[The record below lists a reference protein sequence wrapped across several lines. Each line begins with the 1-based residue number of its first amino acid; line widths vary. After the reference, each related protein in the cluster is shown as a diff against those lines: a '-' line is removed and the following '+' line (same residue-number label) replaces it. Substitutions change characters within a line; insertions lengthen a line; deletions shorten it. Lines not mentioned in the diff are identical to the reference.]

1 MTSPLPLPADPAGAD
16 TSVATGA
23 TSKPLSLGALSWSL
37 HQGARDPYVILIT
50 IYIFMP
56 YFSTIM
62 VGDPVKGQTL
72 VAAYGFWSGL
82 FVALTVPLLGAS
94 IDRLGPR
101 KPGILLGVILMVPMI
116 FALWWARPDGTGLSI
131 TMVMMLTAV
140 ISVIFN
146 YIEMLHNSLLVRAAG
161 LQDAHR
167 ASGLALSCGNG
178 LSVLALIFVLWA
190 FALPGKV
197 DWPFIPAQPLF
208 GLDPLKHE
216 TDRIVAPMSAVI
228 FALFT
233 IPLFLFTPDEPKT
246 GSSFAEALRGGMR
259 TLRGMLGTLR
269 GHRDAAVFLGARMI
283 YVDAMTALLLF
294 SGVYAAGA
302 MHWGVLDMLIF
313 GVTLSVFAVYGGFF
327 GGWLDGRFGPKR
339 AVQIEIMGTILC
351 LLGMLGMRPDRLFYF
366 WAYDPAAH
374 AKVWNGPF
382 FTTLPELLY
391 LFLGFGVAVFVTG
404 SYASSRTLLTRLIP
418 ANQTG
423 TFFGLYALSGT
434 ATVWLG
440 SLMVQLFTGW
450 FKSQQA
456 GLMSI
461 AGMML
466 IGFVALWFV
475 KGGQRQVA

>member
-1 MTSPLPLPADPAGAD
+1 MTNP
-16 TSVATGA
+16 TSSAPVIKGEKA
-23 TSKPLSLGALSWSL
+23 KPLSLGALSWAL

-56 YFSTIM
+56 YFSTVV
-62 VGDPVKGQTL
+62 VGDPVRGQAL
-72 VAAYGFWSGL
+72 VASYGFWSGL
-82 FVALTVPLLGAS
+82 IVALTAPLLGAS

-116 FALWWARPDGTGLSI
+116 FSLWWTKPDGSGLSI
-131 TMVMMLTAV
+131 STVVILATL
-140 ISVIFN
+140 ISVIFS
-146 YIEMLHNSLLVRAAG
+146 YIEMLHNSLLIRAAG
-161 LQDAHR
+161 LKDAHR

-197 DWPFIPAQPLF
+197 DWPFIPAHPLF

-216 TDRIVAPMSAVI
+216 TDRIVAPMAALI
-228 FALFT
+228 FAVWT

-246 GSSFAEALRGGMR
+246 GSSFMEALKGGVR
-259 TLRGMLGTLR
+259 TLKGMLGTLR
-269 GHRDAAVFLGARMI
+269 GHKDAAVFLGARMI

-302 MHWGVLDMLIF
+302 MNWGVLDMLIY
-313 GVTLSVFAVYGGFF
+313 GVTLSMFAVYGGFF

-339 AVQIEIMGTILC
+339 AVQIEILGTVLC
-351 LLGMLGMRPDRLFYF
+351 LIGQLGMRPDRLFYF
-366 WAYDPAAH
+366 WSFDPAAH

-382 FTTLPELLY
+382 FTTLPEVLY

-434 ATVWLG
+434 ATVWMG
-440 SLMVQLFTGW
+440 SLMVQLFTSL
-450 FKSQQA
+450 FQSQQA

-461 AGMML
+461 GGMMMV
-466 IGFVALWFV
+466 GFVALLFV
-475 KGGQRQVA
+475 KGGQRQTV

>member
-1 MTSPLPLPADPAGAD
+1 MTNSTPSSPLLKGEKA
-16 TSVATGA
+16 
-23 TSKPLSLGALSWSL
+23 KPLSLGALSWAL

-56 YFSTIM
+56 YFSTVV
-62 VGDPVKGQTL
+62 VGDPVRGQAM
-72 VAAYGFWSGL
+72 VASYGFWSGL
-82 FVALTVPLLGAS
+82 IVALTAPLLGAS

-116 FALWWARPDGTGLSI
+116 FSWWTKPDGSGLSI
-131 TMVMMLTAV
+131 SMVVILATL
-140 ISVIFN
+140 ISVIFS
-146 YIEMLHNSLLVRAAG
+146 YIEMLHNSLLIRAAG
-161 LQDAHR
+161 LKDAHR

-216 TDRIVAPMSAVI
+216 ADRIVAPIAALI
-228 FALFT
+228 FAVWT

-246 GSSFAEALRGGMR
+246 GSSLMEALKGGAR
-259 TLRGMLGTLR
+259 TLKGMLGTLR
-269 GHRDAAVFLGARMI
+269 GHKDAAVFLGARMI

-302 MHWGVLDMLIF
+302 MNWGVLDMLIY
-313 GVTLSVFAVYGGFF
+313 GVTLSMFAVYGGFF

-339 AVQIEIMGTILC
+339 AVQIEILGTILC
-351 LLGMLGMRPDRLFYF
+351 LIGQLGMRPDRLFYF
-366 WAYDPAAH
+366 WSFDPATH

-382 FTTLPELLY
+382 FTTLPEVMF

-418 ANQTG
+418 ADQTG

-434 ATVWLG
+434 ATVWMG
-440 SLMVQLFTGW
+440 SLMVQLFTSL
-450 FKSQQA
+450 FQSQQA

-461 AGMML
+461 GGMMMV
-466 IGFVALWFV
+466 GFVALLFV
-475 KGGQRQVA
+475 KGGQRQAV

>member
-1 MTSPLPLPADPAGAD
+1 
-16 TSVATGA
+16 
-23 TSKPLSLGALSWSL
+23 LGALSWAL

-56 YFSTIM
+56 YFSTVV
-62 VGDPVKGQTL
+62 VGDPVRGQAM
-72 VAAYGFWSGL
+72 VASYGFWSGL
-82 FVALTVPLLGAS
+82 IVALTAPLLGAS
-94 IDRLGPR
+94 VDRLGPR

-116 FALWWARPDGTGLSI
+116 FSLWWTKPDGSGLSI
-131 TMVMMLTAV
+131 SMVVILATL
-140 ISVIFN
+140 ISVIFS
-146 YIEMLHNSLLVRAAG
+146 YIEMLHNSLLIRAAG
-161 LQDAHR
+161 LKDAHR

-197 DWPFIPAQPLF
+197 DWPFIPAHPLF

-216 TDRIVAPMSAVI
+216 TDRIVAPMAALI
-228 FALFT
+228 FAVWT

-246 GSSFAEALRGGMR
+246 GIRFIEALKGGAR
-259 TLRGMLGTLR
+259 TLKGMLATLR
-269 GHRDAAVFLGARMI
+269 GHKDAAVFLGARMI

-302 MHWGVLDMLIF
+302 MHWGVLDMLIY
-313 GVTLSVFAVYGGFF
+313 GVTLSMFAVFGGFF

-339 AVQIEIMGTILC
+339 AVQIEILGTVLC
-351 LLGMLGMRPDRLFYF
+351 LIGQLGMRPDRLFYLWPF
-366 WAYDPAAH
+366 DPAAH

-382 FTTLPELLY
+382 FTTLPEVLY

-423 TFFGLYALSGT
+423 AFFGLYALSGT

-440 SLMVQLFTGW
+440 SMMVQLFTNL
-450 FKSQQA
+450 FQSQQA

-461 AGMML
+461 GGMMMV
-466 IGFVALWFV
+466 GFVALLFV
-475 KGGQRQVA
+475 KGGQRQTV

>member
-1 MTSPLPLPADPAGAD
+1 
-16 TSVATGA
+16 
-23 TSKPLSLGALSWSL
+23 LGALSWAL

-56 YFSTIM
+56 YFSTVV
-62 VGDPVKGQTL
+62 VGDPVRGQAM
-72 VAAYGFWSGL
+72 VASYGFWSGL
-82 FVALTVPLLGAS
+82 IVALTAPLLGAS
-94 IDRLGPR
+94 VDRLGPR

-116 FALWWARPDGTGLSI
+116 FSLWWTKPDGSGLSI
-131 TMVMMLTAV
+131 SMVVILATL
-140 ISVIFN
+140 ISVIFS
-146 YIEMLHNSLLVRAAG
+146 YIEMLHNSLLIRAAG
-161 LQDAHR
+161 LKDAHR

-197 DWPFIPAQPLF
+197 DWPFIPAHPLF

-216 TDRIVAPMSAVI
+216 TDRIVAPMAALI
-228 FALFT
+228 FAVWT

-246 GSSFAEALRGGMR
+246 GIRFIEALKGGAR
-259 TLRGMLGTLR
+259 TLKGMLATLR
-269 GHRDAAVFLGARMI
+269 GHKDAAVFLGARMI

-302 MHWGVLDMLIF
+302 MNWGVLDMLIY
-313 GVTLSVFAVYGGFF
+313 GVTLSMFAVFGGFF

-339 AVQIEIMGTILC
+339 AVQIEILGTVLC
-351 LLGMLGMRPDRLFYF
+351 LIGQLGMRPDRLFYLWPF
-366 WAYDPAAH
+366 DPAAH

-382 FTTLPELLY
+382 FTTLPEVLY

-423 TFFGLYALSGT
+423 AFFGLYALSGT

-440 SLMVQLFTGW
+440 SMMVQLFTSL
-450 FKSQQA
+450 FQSQQA

-461 AGMML
+461 GGMMMV
-466 IGFVALWFV
+466 GFVALLFV
-475 KGGQRQVA
+475 KGGQRQTV

>member
-1 MTSPLPLPADPAGAD
+1 MTNP
-16 TSVATGA
+16 TSSAPVIKGEKA
-23 TSKPLSLGALSWSL
+23 KPLSLGALSWAL

-56 YFSTIM
+56 YFSTVV
-62 VGDPVKGQTL
+62 VGDPVRGQAL
-72 VAAYGFWSGL
+72 VASYGFWSGL
-82 FVALTVPLLGAS
+82 IVALTAPLLGAS

-116 FALWWARPDGTGLSI
+116 FSLWWTKPDGSGLSI
-131 TMVMMLTAV
+131 STVVILATL
-140 ISVIFN
+140 ISVIFS
-146 YIEMLHNSLLVRAAG
+146 YIEMLHNSLLIRAAG
-161 LQDAHR
+161 LKDAHR

-197 DWPFIPAQPLF
+197 DWPFIPAHPLF

-216 TDRIVAPMSAVI
+216 ADRIVAPMAALI
-228 FALFT
+228 FAVWT

-246 GSSFAEALRGGMR
+246 GSSFMEALKGGVR
-259 TLRGMLGTLR
+259 TLKGMLGTLR
-269 GHRDAAVFLGARMI
+269 GHKDAAVFLGARMI

-302 MHWGVLDMLIF
+302 MNWGVLDMLIY
-313 GVTLSVFAVYGGFF
+313 GVTLSMFAVYGGFF

-339 AVQIEIMGTILC
+339 AVQIEILGTVLC
-351 LLGMLGMRPDRLFYF
+351 LIGQLGMRPDRLFYF
-366 WAYDPAAH
+366 WSFDPAAH

-382 FTTLPELLY
+382 FTTLPEVLY

-434 ATVWLG
+434 ATVWMG
-440 SLMVQLFTGW
+440 SLMVQLFTSL
-450 FKSQQA
+450 FQSQQA

-461 AGMML
+461 GGMMMV
-466 IGFVALWFV
+466 GFVALLFV
-475 KGGQRQVA
+475 KGGQRQTV

>member
-1 MTSPLPLPADPAGAD
+1 
-16 TSVATGA
+16 
-23 TSKPLSLGALSWSL
+23 LGALSWAL

-56 YFSTIM
+56 YFSTVV
-62 VGDPVKGQTL
+62 VGDPVRGQAM
-72 VAAYGFWSGL
+72 VASYGFWSGL
-82 FVALTVPLLGAS
+82 IVALTAPLLGAS
-94 IDRLGPR
+94 VDRLGPR

-116 FALWWARPDGTGLSI
+116 FSLWWTKPDGSGLSI
-131 TMVMMLTAV
+131 SMVVILATL
-140 ISVIFN
+140 ISVIFS
-146 YIEMLHNSLLVRAAG
+146 YIEMLHNSLLIRAAG
-161 LQDAHR
+161 LKDAHR

-197 DWPFIPAQPLF
+197 DWPFIPAHPLF

-216 TDRIVAPMSAVI
+216 TDRIVAPMAALI
-228 FALFT
+228 FAVWT

-246 GSSFAEALRGGMR
+246 GIRFIEALKGGAR
-259 TLRGMLGTLR
+259 TLKGMLATLR
-269 GHRDAAVFLGARMI
+269 GHKDAAVFLGARMI

-302 MHWGVLDMLIF
+302 MHWGVLDMLIY
-313 GVTLSVFAVYGGFF
+313 GVTLSMFAVFGGFF

-339 AVQIEIMGTILC
+339 AVQIEILGTVLC
-351 LLGMLGMRPDRLFYF
+351 LIGQLGMRPDRLFYLWPF
-366 WAYDPAAH
+366 DPAAH

-382 FTTLPELLY
+382 FTTLPEVLY

-423 TFFGLYALSGT
+423 AFFGLYALSGT

-440 SLMVQLFTGW
+440 SMMVQLFTNL
-450 FKSQQA
+450 FQSQQA

-461 AGMML
+461 GGMMMV
-466 IGFVALWFV
+466 GFVALLFV
-475 KGGQRQVA
+475 KGGQIQTV

>member
-1 MTSPLPLPADPAGAD
+1 MTNPTPSAPLLKGEKPA
-16 TSVATGA
+16 
-23 TSKPLSLGALSWSL
+23 PLSLGALSWAL

-56 YFSTIM
+56 YFSTVV
-62 VGDPVKGQTL
+62 VGDPVRGQAM
-72 VAAYGFWSGL
+72 VASYGFWSGL
-82 FVALTVPLLGAS
+82 IVALTAPLLGAS
-94 IDRLGPR
+94 VDRLGPR

-116 FALWWARPDGTGLSI
+116 FSLWWTKPDGSGLSI
-131 TMVMMLTAV
+131 SMVVILATL
-140 ISVIFN
+140 ISVIFS
-146 YIEMLHNSLLVRAAG
+146 YIEMLHNSLLIRAAG
-161 LQDAHR
+161 LKDAHR

-197 DWPFIPAQPLF
+197 DWPFIPAHPLF

-216 TDRIVAPMSAVI
+216 TDRIVAPMAALI
-228 FALFT
+228 FAVWT

-246 GSSFAEALRGGMR
+246 GIRFIEALKGGAR
-259 TLRGMLGTLR
+259 TLKGMLATLR
-269 GHRDAAVFLGARMI
+269 GHKDAAVFLGARMI

-302 MHWGVLDMLIF
+302 MHWGVLDMLIY
-313 GVTLSVFAVYGGFF
+313 GVTLSMFAVFGGFF

-339 AVQIEIMGTILC
+339 AVQIEILGTVLC
-351 LLGMLGMRPDRLFYF
+351 LIGQLGMRPDRLFYLWPF
-366 WAYDPAAH
+366 DPAAH
-374 AKVWNGPF
+374 ATVWNGPF
-382 FTTLPELLY
+382 FTTLPEVLY

-423 TFFGLYALSGT
+423 AFFGLYALSGT

-440 SLMVQLFTGW
+440 SMMVQLFTSL
-450 FKSQQA
+450 FQSQQA

-461 AGMML
+461 GGMMMV
-466 IGFVALWFV
+466 GFVALLFV
-475 KGGQRQVA
+475 KGGQRQTV

>member
-1 MTSPLPLPADPAGAD
+1 
-16 TSVATGA
+16 
-23 TSKPLSLGALSWSL
+23 LGALSWAL

-56 YFSTIM
+56 YFSTVV
-62 VGDPVKGQTL
+62 VGDPVRGQAM
-72 VAAYGFWSGL
+72 VASYGFWSGL
-82 FVALTVPLLGAS
+82 IVALTAPLLGAS
-94 IDRLGPR
+94 VDRLGPR

-116 FALWWARPDGTGLSI
+116 FSLWWTKPDGSGLSI
-131 TMVMMLTAV
+131 SMVVILATL
-140 ISVIFN
+140 ISVIFS
-146 YIEMLHNSLLVRAAG
+146 YIEMLHNSLLIRAAG
-161 LQDAHR
+161 LKDAHR

-197 DWPFIPAQPLF
+197 DWPFIPAHPLF

-216 TDRIVAPMSAVI
+216 TDRIVAPMAALI
-228 FALFT
+228 FAVWT

-246 GSSFAEALRGGMR
+246 GISFIEALKGGAR
-259 TLRGMLGTLR
+259 TLKGMLATLR
-269 GHRDAAVFLGARMI
+269 GHKDAAVFLGARMI

-302 MHWGVLDMLIF
+302 MHWGVLDMLIY
-313 GVTLSVFAVYGGFF
+313 GVTLSMFAVFGGFF

-339 AVQIEIMGTILC
+339 AVQIEILGTVLC
-351 LLGMLGMRPDRLFYF
+351 LIGQLGMRPDRLFYLWPF
-366 WAYDPAAH
+366 DPAAH

-382 FTTLPELLY
+382 FTTLPEVLY

-423 TFFGLYALSGT
+423 AFFGLYALSGT

-440 SLMVQLFTGW
+440 SMMVQLFTSL
-450 FKSQQA
+450 FQSQQA

-461 AGMML
+461 GGMMMV
-466 IGFVALWFV
+466 GFVALLFV
-475 KGGQRQVA
+475 KGGQRQTV

>member
-1 MTSPLPLPADPAGAD
+1 MTNSTPSSPLLKGEKA
-16 TSVATGA
+16 
-23 TSKPLSLGALSWSL
+23 KPLSLGALSWAL

-56 YFSTIM
+56 YFSTVV
-62 VGDPVKGQTL
+62 VGDPVRGQAM
-72 VAAYGFWSGL
+72 VASYGFWSGL
-82 FVALTVPLLGAS
+82 IVALTAPLLGAS

-116 FALWWARPDGTGLSI
+116 FSLWWTKPDGSGLSI
-131 TMVMMLTAV
+131 SMVVILATL
-140 ISVIFN
+140 ISVIFS
-146 YIEMLHNSLLVRAAG
+146 YIEMLHNSLLIRAAG
-161 LQDAHR
+161 LKDAHR

-216 TDRIVAPMSAVI
+216 ADRIVAPIAALI
-228 FALFT
+228 FAVWT

-246 GSSFAEALRGGMR
+246 GSSLMEALKGGAR
-259 TLRGMLGTLR
+259 TLKGMLGTLR
-269 GHRDAAVFLGARMI
+269 GHKDAAVFLGARMI

-302 MHWGVLDMLIF
+302 MNWGVLDMLIY
-313 GVTLSVFAVYGGFF
+313 GVTLSMFAVYGGFF

-339 AVQIEIMGTILC
+339 AVQIEILGTILC
-351 LLGMLGMRPDRLFYF
+351 LIGQLGMRPDRLFYF
-366 WAYDPAAH
+366 WSFDPATH

-382 FTTLPELLY
+382 FTTLPEVMF

-418 ANQTG
+418 ADQTG

-434 ATVWLG
+434 ATVWMG
-440 SLMVQLFTGW
+440 SLMVQLFTSL
-450 FKSQQA
+450 FQSQQA

-461 AGMML
+461 GGMMMV
-466 IGFVALWFV
+466 GFVALLFV
-475 KGGQRQVA
+475 KGGQRQAV

>member
-1 MTSPLPLPADPAGAD
+1 
-16 TSVATGA
+16 
-23 TSKPLSLGALSWSL
+23 LGALSWAL

-56 YFSTIM
+56 YFSTVV
-62 VGDPVKGQTL
+62 VGDPVRGQAM
-72 VAAYGFWSGL
+72 VASYGFWSGL
-82 FVALTVPLLGAS
+82 IVALTAPLLGAS
-94 IDRLGPR
+94 VDRLGPR

-116 FALWWARPDGTGLSI
+116 FSLWWTKPDGSGLSI
-131 TMVMMLTAV
+131 SMVVILATL
-140 ISVIFN
+140 ISVIFS
-146 YIEMLHNSLLVRAAG
+146 YIEMLHNSLLIRAAG
-161 LQDAHR
+161 LKDAHR

-197 DWPFIPAQPLF
+197 DWPFIPAHPLF

-216 TDRIVAPMSAVI
+216 TDRIVAPMAALI
-228 FALFT
+228 FAVWT

-246 GSSFAEALRGGMR
+246 GIRFIEALKGGAR
-259 TLRGMLGTLR
+259 TLKGMLATLR
-269 GHRDAAVFLGARMI
+269 GHKDAAVFLGARMI

-302 MHWGVLDMLIF
+302 MQWGVLDMLIY
-313 GVTLSVFAVYGGFF
+313 GVTLSMFAVFGGFF

-339 AVQIEIMGTILC
+339 AVQIEILGTVLC
-351 LLGMLGMRPDRLFYF
+351 LIGQLGMRPDRLFYLWPF
-366 WAYDPAAH
+366 DPAAH

-382 FTTLPELLY
+382 FTTLPEVLY

-423 TFFGLYALSGT
+423 AFFGLYALSGT

-440 SLMVQLFTGW
+440 SMMVQLFTNL
-450 FKSQQA
+450 FQSQQA

-461 AGMML
+461 GGMMMV
-466 IGFVALWFV
+466 GFVALLFV
-475 KGGQRQVA
+475 KGGQRQTV

>member
-1 MTSPLPLPADPAGAD
+1 
-16 TSVATGA
+16 
-23 TSKPLSLGALSWSL
+23 LGALSWAL

-56 YFSTIM
+56 YFSTVV
-62 VGDPVKGQTL
+62 VGDPVRGQAM
-72 VAAYGFWSGL
+72 VASYGFWSGL
-82 FVALTVPLLGAS
+82 IVALTAPLLGAS
-94 IDRLGPR
+94 VDRLGPR

-116 FALWWARPDGTGLSI
+116 FSLWWTKPDGSGLSI
-131 TMVMMLTAV
+131 KMVVILATL
-140 ISVIFN
+140 ISVIFS
-146 YIEMLHNSLLVRAAG
+146 YIEMLHNSLLIRAAG
-161 LQDAHR
+161 LKDAHR

-197 DWPFIPAQPLF
+197 DWPFIPAHPLF

-216 TDRIVAPMSAVI
+216 TDRIVAPMAALI
-228 FALFT
+228 FAVWT

-246 GSSFAEALRGGMR
+246 GIRFIEALKGGAR
-259 TLRGMLGTLR
+259 TLKGMLATLR
-269 GHRDAAVFLGARMI
+269 GHKDAAVFLGARMI

-302 MHWGVLDMLIF
+302 MHWGVLDMLIY
-313 GVTLSVFAVYGGFF
+313 GVTLSMFAVFGGFF

-339 AVQIEIMGTILC
+339 AVQIEILGTVLC
-351 LLGMLGMRPDRLFYF
+351 LIGQLGMRPDRLFYLWPF
-366 WAYDPAAH
+366 DPAAH

-382 FTTLPELLY
+382 FTTLPEVLY

-423 TFFGLYALSGT
+423 AFFGLYALSGT

-440 SLMVQLFTGW
+440 SMMVQLFTSL
-450 FKSQQA
+450 FQSQQA

-461 AGMML
+461 GGMMMV
-466 IGFVALWFV
+466 GFVALLFV
-475 KGGQRQVA
+475 KGGQRQTV

>member
-1 MTSPLPLPADPAGAD
+1 
-16 TSVATGA
+16 
-23 TSKPLSLGALSWSL
+23 LGALSWAL

-56 YFSTIM
+56 YFSTVV
-62 VGDPVKGQTL
+62 VGDPVRGQAM
-72 VAAYGFWSGL
+72 VASYGFWSGL
-82 FVALTVPLLGAS
+82 IVALTAPLLGAS
-94 IDRLGPR
+94 VDRLGPR

-116 FALWWARPDGTGLSI
+116 FSLWWTKPDGSGLSI
-131 TMVMMLTAV
+131 SMVVILATL
-140 ISVIFN
+140 ISVIFS
-146 YIEMLHNSLLVRAAG
+146 YIEMLHNSLLIRAAG
-161 LQDAHR
+161 LKDAHR

-197 DWPFIPAQPLF
+197 DWPFIPAHPLF

-216 TDRIVAPMSAVI
+216 TDRIVAPMAALI
-228 FALFT
+228 FAVWT

-246 GSSFAEALRGGMR
+246 GIRFIEALKGGAR
-259 TLRGMLGTLR
+259 TLKGMLATLR
-269 GHRDAAVFLGARMI
+269 GHKDAAVFLGARMI

-302 MHWGVLDMLIF
+302 MHWGVLDMLIY
-313 GVTLSVFAVYGGFF
+313 GVTLSMFAVFGGFF

-339 AVQIEIMGTILC
+339 AVQIEILGTVLC
-351 LLGMLGMRPDRLFYF
+351 LIGQLGMRPDRLFYLWPF
-366 WAYDPAAH
+366 DPAAH

-382 FTTLPELLY
+382 FTTLPEVLY

-423 TFFGLYALSGT
+423 AFFGLYALSGT

-440 SLMVQLFTGW
+440 SMMVQLFTSL
-450 FKSQQA
+450 FQSQQA

-461 AGMML
+461 GGMMMV
-466 IGFVALWFV
+466 GFVALLFV
-475 KGGQRQVA
+475 KGGQRQTV

>member
-1 MTSPLPLPADPAGAD
+1 
-16 TSVATGA
+16 
-23 TSKPLSLGALSWSL
+23 LGALSWAL

-56 YFSTIM
+56 YFSTVV
-62 VGDPVKGQTL
+62 VGDPVRGQAM
-72 VAAYGFWSGL
+72 VASYGFWSGL
-82 FVALTVPLLGAS
+82 IVALTAPLLGAS
-94 IDRLGPR
+94 VDRLGPR

-116 FALWWARPDGTGLSI
+116 FSLWWTKPDGSGLSI
-131 TMVMMLTAV
+131 SMVVILATL
-140 ISVIFN
+140 ISVIFS
-146 YIEMLHNSLLVRAAG
+146 YIEMLHNSLLIRAAG
-161 LQDAHR
+161 LKDAHR

-197 DWPFIPAQPLF
+197 DWPFIPAHPLF

-216 TDRIVAPMSAVI
+216 TDRIVAPMAALI
-228 FALFT
+228 FAVWT

-246 GSSFAEALRGGMR
+246 GIRFIEALKGGAR
-259 TLRGMLGTLR
+259 TLKGMLATLR
-269 GHRDAAVFLGARMI
+269 GHKDAAVFLGARMI

-302 MHWGVLDMLIF
+302 MNWGVLDMLIY
-313 GVTLSVFAVYGGFF
+313 GVTLSMFAVFGGFF

-339 AVQIEIMGTILC
+339 AVQIEILGTVLC
-351 LLGMLGMRPDRLFYF
+351 LIGQLGMRPDRLFYLWPF
-366 WAYDPAAH
+366 DPAAH
-374 AKVWNGPF
+374 ATVWNGPF
-382 FTTLPELLY
+382 FTTLPEVLY

-423 TFFGLYALSGT
+423 AFFGLYALSGT

-440 SLMVQLFTGW
+440 SMMVQLFTSL
-450 FKSQQA
+450 FQSQQA

-461 AGMML
+461 GGMMMV
-466 IGFVALWFV
+466 GFVALLFV
-475 KGGQRQVA
+475 KGGQRQTV

>member
-1 MTSPLPLPADPAGAD
+1 MTNP
-16 TSVATGA
+16 TSSAPVIKGEKA
-23 TSKPLSLGALSWSL
+23 KPLSLGALSWAL

-56 YFSTIM
+56 YFSTVV
-62 VGDPVKGQTL
+62 VGDPVRGQAL
-72 VAAYGFWSGL
+72 VASYGFWSGL
-82 FVALTVPLLGAS
+82 IVALTAPLLGAS

-116 FALWWARPDGTGLSI
+116 FSLWWTKPDGSGLSI
-131 TMVMMLTAV
+131 STVVILATL
-140 ISVIFN
+140 ISVIFS
-146 YIEMLHNSLLVRAAG
+146 YIEMLHNSLLIRAAG
-161 LQDAHR
+161 LKDAHR

-216 TDRIVAPMSAVI
+216 ADRIVAPIAALI
-228 FALFT
+228 FAVWT

-246 GSSFAEALRGGMR
+246 GSSLMEALKGGVR
-259 TLRGMLGTLR
+259 TLKGMLGTLR
-269 GHRDAAVFLGARMI
+269 GHKDAAVFLGARMI

-302 MHWGVLDMLIF
+302 MNWGVLDMLIY
-313 GVTLSVFAVYGGFF
+313 GVTLSMFAVYGGFF

-339 AVQIEIMGTILC
+339 AVQIEILGTVLC
-351 LLGMLGMRPDRLFYF
+351 LIGQLGMRPDRLFYF
-366 WAYDPAAH
+366 WSFDPAAH

-382 FTTLPELLY
+382 FTTLPEVLY

-434 ATVWLG
+434 ATVWMG
-440 SLMVQLFTGW
+440 SLMVQLFTSL
-450 FKSQQA
+450 FQSQQA

-461 AGMML
+461 GGMMMV
-466 IGFVALWFV
+466 GFVALLFV
-475 KGGQRQVA
+475 KGGQRQTV